1 MKPKLTTERT
11 TDLRSIADL
20 REHPKQHEYFN
31 PLSDEGLQALAAD
44 IEQHGLT
51 TPIEITPD
59 NVIICGHQRVRAY
72 QQLKR
77 KQIECWVRHDLAEQ
91 GDVAIELRL
100 LDDNT
105 HRRQL
110 TKLELARLYVARK
123 KLAKGSSRGG
133 DCRDAVAQ
141 QFKMSGRNLDR
152 LAMVLRTPI
161 EVQRAFEVGQLNL
174 GQASQIA
181 TLSDEDRQ
189 AIAAQIGAGEAP
201 TLAVSA
207 FLKRKAPKGAPKK
220 IALARV
226 LARLNAVQEMME
238 PGIDSATC
246 SVAGFKEAIALLATI
261 EKRLLQD
268 REVWRQRCVAR
279 LAKRKSP
286 PADSDQEPTCRT
298 KCPGAA

>member
-11 TDLRSIADL
+11 TELRSITDL

-31 PLSDEGLQALAAD
+31 PLSGEGLQALAAD
-44 IEQHGLT
+44 IKQHGLT

-91 GDVAIELRL
+91 GEQAVELRL

-110 TKLELARLYVARK
+110 TKLEQARLYMARK
-123 KLAKGSSRGG
+123 KLAKGKSGGG
-133 DCRDAVAQ
+133 DCRDAVAK
-141 QFKMSGRNLDR
+141 QFKMSGRTLDR

-161 EVQRAFEVGQLNL
+161 EVQRAFEDGQLNL
-174 GQASQIA
+174 GQATQVA
-181 TLSDEDRQ
+181 TLSAEDQ
-189 AIAAQIGAGEAP
+189 EAIADQISAGEAP

-207 FLKRKAPKGAPKK
+207 YLKRKAPKGAPKK
-220 IALARV
+220 ITLPRI

-238 PGIDSATC
+238 LGIDSSTL
-246 SVAGFKEAIALLATI
+246 SVASIKEAQAAIAKIRGGLAEVVSQWKERFAAT
-261 EKRLLQD
+261 RLK
-268 REVWRQRCVAR
+268 
-279 LAKRKSP
+279 LAKNQP
-286 PADSDQEPTCRT
+286 DQEPTRR
-298 KCPGAA
+298 PERPDAA